1 LLNIV
6 PLELYL
12 MVDIALVDTL
22 WLIVQCLGLIIC
34 VQFIVSFHVE
44 ISIFWISSIRSFTL
58 ARLVDTLVIGL
69 LMINDNFIFL
79 DATKLKDF
87 ANILSCSFSLFV
99 DVSIMGY
106 DYKDRI
112 KL

>member
-1 LLNIV
+1 ML
-6 PLELYL
+6 
-12 MVDIALVDTL
+12 
-22 WLIVQCLGLIIC
+22 
-34 VQFIVSFHVE
+34 VSFHVE

-87 ANILSCSFSLFV
+87 ANILSCLWVMTILFVDNILFV

>member
-1 LLNIV
+1 MAYSSVFGVNHLCSVYSLNKKQV
-6 PLELYL
+6 ML
-12 MVDIALVDTL
+12 
-22 WLIVQCLGLIIC
+22 
-34 VQFIVSFHVE
+34 VSFHVE

-79 DATKLKDF
+79 DTTKLKDF

-99 DVSIMGY
+99 DISIMGY